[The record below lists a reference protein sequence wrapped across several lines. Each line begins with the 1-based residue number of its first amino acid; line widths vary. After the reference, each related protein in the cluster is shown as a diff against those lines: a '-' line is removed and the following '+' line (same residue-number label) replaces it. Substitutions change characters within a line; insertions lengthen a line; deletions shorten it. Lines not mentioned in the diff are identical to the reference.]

1 MLTVRPLP
9 LLAMPPPW
17 LAELLAKVL
26 VLMVT
31 VPLSFSRPPPRA
43 LPAEL
48 LAKVLFVIFTV
59 PMLKRPPPPKR
70 PELLAKVLLL
80 MLTVPLFSRPPPPP
94 VVEPWAMVRALSVKV
109 TPLFTD
115 KTRTLSPPER
125 VTCWPLPSRVRFL
138 LITSVWLRVIVP
150 LQPKLMVSP
159 LAALAIALCNWLSS
173 VQSVMV
179 TVLSD
184 WAWAILVA
192 SPRLASTPTP
202 SNRASPT
209 RRAQDERRMVCG

>member
-70 PELLAKVLLL
+70 PELLAKVLVLS
-80 MLTVPLFSRPPPPP
+80 LTAPLFSGRPPPP
-94 VVEPWAMVRALSVKV
+94 VAVPWALGRGWGGKGTRGLW
-109 TPLFTD
+109 D
-115 KTRTLSPPER
+115 KTRRLS
-125 VTCWPLPSRVRFL
+125 
-138 LITSVWLRVIVP
+138 
-150 LQPKLMVSP
+150 
-159 LAALAIALCNWLSS
+159 
-173 VQSVMV
+173 
-179 TVLSD
+179 
-184 WAWAILVA
+184 
-192 SPRLASTPTP
+192 
-202 SNRASPT
+202 
-209 RRAQDERRMVCG
+209 RR